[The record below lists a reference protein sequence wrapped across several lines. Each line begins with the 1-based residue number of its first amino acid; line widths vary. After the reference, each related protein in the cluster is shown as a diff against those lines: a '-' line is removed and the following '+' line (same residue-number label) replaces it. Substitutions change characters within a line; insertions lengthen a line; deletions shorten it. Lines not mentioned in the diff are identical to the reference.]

1 MINPKVIDNLLPFE
15 YEHPFDAKALDA
27 LQETTGLDTVV
38 RFFNK
43 HAIERIFTIQ
53 KTGSGIHV
61 TAANYPKIHSILD
74 RVCDIINLPKRP
86 DLYLEWGYN
95 INACAIGAESPII
108 VLNSGS
114 VDLLTDDE
122 LCFLIGHEV
131 GHIKSQ
137 HMLYHQLGNVL
148 PSIGSILGEVTLG
161 LGKLVS
167 TPLQYALFHW
177 MRMSEFSAD
186 RAGLLACQDIE
197 TATRVMI
204 KWSGVPIRYFNGIQ
218 LESFMEQARRFEH
231 LDYANLNKL
240 VKFFSI
246 MEQSHP
252 WTVMRAAELLR
263 WFEGGEYAQ
272 VLNRETKDR
281 HHIRYDSGVKYCR
294 ACGAYLQGGENFCN
308 SCGVNLS

>member
-1 MINPKVIDNLLPFE
+1 MINPKVIENLLPFE

-27 LQETTGLDTVV
+27 LQKTTGLDTVV

-43 HAIERIFTIQ
+43 HAIERIITIQ

-61 TAANYPKIHSILD
+61 TRENYPKIHDILD
-74 RVCDIINLPKRP
+74 KVCDIINLPNRP

-95 INACAIGAESPII
+95 INACAIGVESPII
-108 VLNSGS
+108 VLNSGAI
-114 VDLLTDDE
+114 DLLTDDE
-122 LCFLIGHEV
+122 LCFLVGHEV

-137 HMLYHQLGNVL
+137 HMLYHQVGAVL
-148 PSIGSILGEVTLG
+148 PYIGSILGDVTLG
-161 LGKLVS
+161 IGKLIS
-167 TPLQYALFHW
+167 APLQYALFHW

-204 KWSGVPIRYFNGIQ
+204 KWSGMPIRYFDSIQ
-218 LESFMEQARRFEH
+218 LESFMDQARRFEH

-263 WFEGGEYAQ
+263 WFEGEEYTQ
-272 VLNRETKDR
+272 VLNRDTKDR
-281 HHIRYDSGVKYCR
+281 HHVRYENGVKYCR
-294 ACGAYLQGGENFCN
+294 SCGAYLQGGENFCN
-308 SCGVNLS
+308 SCGVKLS